1 MLWRSTPA
9 KIHVLIS
16 KFLLCISLSRRSIRY
31 CCSLR
36 NMSVG
41 NCKFYTLK
49 SKIHLLYLPHKFD
62 IRHCVLISKLVFF
75 FVGEGHV
82 RGKISKLSVKG
93 CRSAKDLHP
102 LGSLRAYQRMQKIF
116 KMVLHLQSLVLVFF
130 FFLWWLRGV
139 YLLLFFL
146 PKFTSLHSSV
156 SFSKMWNLQAG
167 LLYLFLVPSLI

>member
-16 KFLLCISLSRRSIRY
+16 KFLLCISLSRRTIRY

-82 RGKISKLSVKG
+82 RGKISKLSVG
-93 CRSAKDLHP
+93 VCRSAKDLHP
-102 LGSLRAYQRMQKIF
+102 LESLRAYQRMQKIF
-116 KMVLHLQSLVLVFF
+116 KMVLHLQSSVLVFF
-130 FFLWWLRGV
+130 FFSSGDYAV
-139 YLLLFFL
+139 FIFYSFFFL
-146 PKFTSLHSSV
+146 SSPAYTPQ
-156 SFSKMWNLQAG
+156 F
-167 LLYLFLVPSLI
+167 LFLKCEIYKRGFYTFS